1 MIETKRK
8 KLANNHDD
16 KSFPAEL
23 ILEYL
28 IQIVC
33 GVLFLHQRNIAHRDI
48 KPRYFLKSKCF
59 LENSLIIFYI
69 LKRNVFI
76 TESNQIKIGD
86 YSHSRECTTD
96 SLTATKSGTKE
107 YMCPEI
113 LRDESYKK
121 EKSECW

>member
-1 MIETKRK
+1 MIKRK
-8 KLANNHDD
+8 KLANNHED

-28 IQIVC
+28 IQIIC
-33 GVLFLHQRNIAHRDI
+33 GVLSLHQRNIAHRDI
-48 KPRYFLKSKCF
+48 KPKYFLKSKCF

-86 YSHSRECTTD
+86 YSHSRECTTTGIL
-96 SLTATKSGTKE
+96 SATKSGTEE
-107 YMCPEI
+107 YKCPEI
-113 LRDESYKK
+113 LRDEDYEK